1 MVESLVPC
9 TPGYV
14 KKYNCYGGI
23 NYTHKWP
30 LASGQTETEPEPGTK
45 PGQAP
50 SCDDLSANGAQWLD
64 AYQSRQ
70 REQWKPTRTLY
81 IYLYIYLTVL
91 CLLGNAFEP
100 YAKAEDALGGAFT
113 SAVTNQHAAQAQS

>member
-30 LASGQTETEPEPGTK
+30 LASGQTETGKGTETETK

-50 SCDDLSANGAQWLD
+50 SCDDLSANGAQ
-64 AYQSRQ
+64 
-70 REQWKPTRTLY
+70 
-81 IYLYIYLTVL
+81 
-91 CLLGNAFEP
+91 
-100 YAKAEDALGGAFT
+100 
-113 SAVTNQHAAQAQS
+113 